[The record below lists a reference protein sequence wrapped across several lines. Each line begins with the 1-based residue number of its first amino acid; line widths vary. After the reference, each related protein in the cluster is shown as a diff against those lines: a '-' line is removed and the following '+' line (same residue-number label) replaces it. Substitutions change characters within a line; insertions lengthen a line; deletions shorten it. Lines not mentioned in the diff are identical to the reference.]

1 MKPNISPPDGRRLA
15 YFLLLASVALVILLA
30 VLGYRD
36 TLAMVALTDARKQ
49 TRETLLTMERTLSL
63 LKDAETGQR
72 GFLLTGEEAYLEPY
86 YAALAHFGDEYQKM
100 STMLA
105 TDPLQTERLR
115 ALDGHV
121 ARRFEIL
128 RNAIEQRR
136 SAGLSAGVAAVK
148 TGEGKATMDAIRALF
163 AQIAADKRR
172 EIAQREVQV
181 ARVKARQFQLSLWL
195 PASVLLLVGLSVT
208 LLLREHRLRLRAET
222 RARDAAASEARE
234 RQQLIDQRRI
244 ANILESITDSFV
256 ALDLD
261 WRITYV
267 NAQAASL
274 AGRPIAELLGKNL
287 WQEFPEINQMAEFK
301 AACHAVMST
310 GQTVHREGYLPA
322 WERWFEN
329 HLYRT
334 EEGIAVYFRDITENK
349 RAAED
354 LAASRDQ
361 LRAFA
366 QAQNELMET
375 ERARIA
381 REIHDQL
388 GQIFTSLKLILG
400 RLRTPLPD
408 DAGTEVD
415 EAARLLDEGVDVAR
429 RIAGELRP
437 AVLDD
442 FGLGVAL
449 KVYAERYARQTGLA
463 CAVEMQE
470 DQTLDAQQA
479 IQLYRIALEALTN
492 VARHARARQVRI
504 EGHVEESGYLLRIE
518 DDGVGW
524 PKEAPANSA
533 GTSMGLTGMRERAR
547 LLGGSIQLGTTPGG
561 GVFLQVRLP
570 LAKQETES
578 HEYPDRR

>member
-1 MKPNISPPDGRRLA
+1 M
-15 YFLLLASVALVILLA
+15 LLLASVALVVLLA

-86 YAALAHFGDEYQKM
+86 HTALAGFGNEYQKM
-100 STMLA
+100 STILA

-115 ALDGHV
+115 ALDGLV
-121 ARRFEIL
+121 ARRFAIF
-128 RNAIEQRR
+128 RNNVEQRR
-136 SAGLSAGVAAVK
+136 SAGLPAGVASIK
-148 TGEGKATMDAIRALF
+148 TGEGKSTMDAIRAIF
-163 AQIAADKRR
+163 ARIEADKRNT
-172 EIAQREVQV
+172 IAQYDVKV
-181 ARVKARQFQLSLWL
+181 VRVKARQFQLALWL
-195 PASVLLLVGLSVT
+195 PASVLFLVGLSIT

-234 RQQLIDQRRI
+234 HQQLVDQKRI

-267 NAQAASL
+267 NTQAASL
-274 AGRPIAELLGKNL
+274 AGRPIADLLGKNL
-287 WQEFPEINQMAEFK
+287 WQEFPEIDQLAEFK
-301 AACHAVMST
+301 AACQAVMST

-322 WERWFEN
+322 WERWFES

-334 EEGIAVYFRDITENK
+334 EEGIAIYFRDITENK
-349 RAAED
+349 RAEEN

-366 QAQNELMET
+366 QTQNELIEA

-400 RLRTPLPD
+400 RLRAPLPAV
-408 DAGTEVD
+408 AGTELD
-415 EAARLLDEGVDVAR
+415 EAAKLLDEGVDVAR

-442 FGLGVAL
+442 LGLGAAL
-449 KVYAERYARQTGLA
+449 KAYAERYARQTGLA
-463 CAVEMQE
+463 CAVEVQE
-470 DQTLDAQQA
+470 DQALDAQQA
-479 IQLYRIALEALTN
+479 IQLYRIVLEALTN
-492 VARHARARQVRI
+492 VARHARARRVRI
-504 EGHVEESGYLLRIE
+504 GGHAEESGYLLRIE
-518 DDGVGW
+518 DDGIGW
-524 PKEAPANSA
+524 PEEASENSPR
-533 GTSMGLTGMRERAR
+533 TSMGLTGMRERAR
-547 LLGGSIQLGTTPGG
+547 LLGGSLQLGAPPGG
-561 GVFLQVRLP
+561 GAFLRIHLP
-570 LAKQETES
+570 LAKQETGR
-578 HEYPDRR
+578 HEDPDRR